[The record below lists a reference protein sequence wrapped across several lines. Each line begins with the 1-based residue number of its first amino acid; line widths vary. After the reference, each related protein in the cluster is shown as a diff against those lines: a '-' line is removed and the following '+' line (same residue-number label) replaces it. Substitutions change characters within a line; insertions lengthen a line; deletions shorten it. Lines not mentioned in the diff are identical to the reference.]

1 MVKTSSAVHATVAKI
16 LSQFSELGHIKQEDI
31 QFAWRISKRSPYH
44 GKTRLIRGEDRM
56 FTEKKVVM
64 TLFLKS
70 WKQHDKAW
78 RALLLYHELR
88 HIAPGKEDG
97 EYRTY
102 RHNIEDFMDIAAEY
116 GVRWEH
122 ANRFLTKLEKE
133 DK

>member
-1 MVKTSSAVHATVAKI
+1 
-16 LSQFSELGHIKQEDI
+16 
-31 QFAWRISKRSPYH
+31 
-44 GKTRLIRGEDRM
+44 M